1 MKSEHENIDDLIGK
15 YLAGEASE
23 QEREMVSVWVRVS
36 DENEQYFNQLRTIF
50 DKAATVRDVPQFDI
64 DAAWRKVKEDLKG
77 RSAPVPLR
85 RNRSMTI
92 WYRAAAIAI
101 IVSGIGWYLLK
112 TPSVDSAYAPREV
125 VAEAAARTDTL
136 PNGANVFL
144 NKQTHLSY
152 AYDNKTNTHEVKL
165 KGEAYFNINKTRKE
179 DFIVNAGDVFV
190 RDIGTSFNVRAYPD
204 SDEVE
209 VLVEEGEVRFFTNEN
224 PGISLKASGKGVYNR
239 KTGTFTVESPEPN
252 ITAYK
257 TRFFVFT
264 GTSLKTVAETVNNV
278 YGKRFVVPEHLE
290 TCTIT
295 VSFRDE
301 SVEEIAAVIAET
313 LALQYTDDG
322 NEIVFSGDG
331 CR

>member
-1 MKSEHENIDDLIGK
+1 MKNELENIDDLIGK

-23 QEREMVSVWVRVS
+23 YERDTVSLWVRQS
-36 DENEQYFNQLRTIF
+36 DENERYFNQIRTIF
-50 DKAATVRDVPQFDI
+50 DKAAAVKDVPEFDV
-64 DAAWRKVKEDLKG
+64 DAAWNKVKADLKG
-77 RSAPVPLR
+77 RSMSIPPDGGKSV
-85 RNRSMTI
+85 NF

-101 IVSGIGWYLLK
+101 IISGVGWYLL
-112 TPSVDSAYAPREV
+112 TIDSTTYAPLEV
-125 VAEAAARTDTL
+125 VAESSTRTDTL

-144 NKQTHLSY
+144 NKQTHL
-152 AYDNKTNTHEVKL
+152 AYEFDKKSKTHEVKL
-165 KGEAYFNINKTRKE
+165 KGEAYFDINKTRKE
-179 DFIVNAGDVFV
+179 EFIIDAGDVFIQ
-190 RDIGTSFNVRAYPD
+190 DIGTSFNVKAYPE

-209 VLVEEGEVRFFTNEN
+209 VLVEEGEVRFFTANN
-224 PGISLKASGKGVYNR
+224 PGITLKAGGKGLYHR
-239 KTGTFTVESPEPN
+239 KTDTFSVDEPEAN

-257 TRFFVFT
+257 TRSFVFT
-264 GTSLKTVAETVNNV
+264 GTDLKTVAETVNYV
-278 YGKRFVVPEHLE
+278 YEKQLIVPAHLE

-301 SVEEIAAVIAET
+301 PVEEIAAIIAET